1 MRFDRLITLGAVSP
15 VRRALDRL
23 PAFGLRRSPVDPRL
37 PILMYHSISDDAETG
52 VAPYYRTCTTPRVF
66 AEQMALLKAAG
77 YQAATL
83 SEGLATLSAG
93 ADARLS
99 ASPDSPTFAA
109 QSAIH
114 NSRHVVLT
122 FDDGFRDFATTAL
135 PVLREHG
142 FHATVFLPTAF
153 IGETPRRFKERECLS
168 WREVDELHHAGI
180 EIGSH
185 TVTHPKLTDLSWPK
199 IEAEL
204 RESKL
209 AIEARLSF
217 TVRTFSYPYAYPQMD
232 RVYVARFRQLL
243 HDAGYEACVTTEIGT
258 ARSGDDVL
266 GLKRIPVNS
275 GDDGAL
281 FRAKL
286 EGAYDWLHFSQ
297 RLIKRF
303 HARRRR

>member
-1 MRFDRLITLGAVSP
+1 MRLDRLITLGVVSP

-23 PAFGLRRSPVDPRL
+23 PALGLRRSTFDRTL

-77 YQAATL
+77 YRAATL
-83 SEGLATLSAG
+83 SEGLAALSTGSEARRSAC
-93 ADARLS
+93 ADSS
-99 ASPDSPTFAA
+99 APAA
-109 QSAIH
+109 QSATH

-122 FDDGFRDFATTAL
+122 FDDGFRDFATRAL

-153 IGETPRRFKERECLS
+153 VGETPCRFKERECLS
-168 WREVDELHHAGI
+168 WSEVDELHHAGI

-185 TVTHPKLTDLSWPK
+185 TVTHPKLADLSWSE
-199 IEAEL
+199 IETEI

-209 AIEARLSF
+209 AIETRLSF
-217 TVRTFSYPYAYPQMD
+217 PVRTFAYPYAYPQTD
-232 RVYVARFRQLL
+232 RDYVARLKQLL
-243 HDAGYEACVTTEIGT
+243 RDAGYEACVTTEIGT

-266 GLKRIPVNS
+266 GLKRLPVNS
-275 GDDGAL
+275 CDDGAL
-281 FRAKL
+281 LRAKL
-286 EGAYDWLHFSQ
+286 EGAYDWLRFSQ
-297 RLIKRF
+297 GIMKRF
-303 HARRRR
+303 QARPRR